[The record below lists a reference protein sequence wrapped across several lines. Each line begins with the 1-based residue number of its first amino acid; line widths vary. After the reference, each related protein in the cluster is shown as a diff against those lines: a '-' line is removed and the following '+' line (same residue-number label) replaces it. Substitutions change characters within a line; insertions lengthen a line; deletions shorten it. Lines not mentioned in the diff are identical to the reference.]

1 MTGSIVILS
10 TCGSEEEAA
19 RLARLLVERGLAACV
34 NVAPGI
40 RSFYRWEGRIE
51 SAGEWLL
58 IVKSSHGLFDAVV
71 RAIEEAHSYEV
82 PEVIALPIVAGSAKY
97 LDWLRGNLGPEA
109 ASHS

>member
-34 NVAPGI
+34 SVVPGI

-58 IVKSSHGLFDAVV
+58 LVKSSSALFPAVL
-71 RAIEEAHSYEV
+71 RALEEAHSYQV
-82 PEVIALPIVAGSAKY
+82 PEVIALPIIAGSAKY
-97 LDWLRGNLGPEA
+97 LDWLSGNLDPEA
-109 ASHS
+109 GSPS

>member
-19 RLARLLVERGLAACV
+19 RIARLLVERGLAACV

-51 SAGEWLL
+51 SAAEWLL
-58 IVKSSHGLFDAVV
+58 IVKSSPALFDAVV
-71 RAIEEAHSYEV
+71 RAIEQAHSYQV
-82 PEVIALPIVAGSAKY
+82 PEVIALPVVAGSARY
-97 LDWLRGNLGPEA
+97 LEWLRENLTPEA
-109 ASHS
+109 GSPS